1 MATLGDLKRWN
12 GAALDQISTAIR
24 QRQQVLM
31 HSGDDFTRALPVPGW
46 TGAAADQATARHKT
60 LTTWLDQAAGGVA
73 VVGKALIQA
82 ADAIP
87 AVQRAIGDAE
97 ALAGKYGF
105 TVTDDGRVVDRYA
118 GQVPPPELH
127 PDDRIRVQRQVADDL
142 TQALRTADDI
152 DADLASVFQRAQ
164 HGDLGAGA
172 PTVTA
177 AAAAGA
183 ADPGLTLPT
192 PPPNGTPSQNA
203 GWWAS
208 LSPAG
213 QAILEHDHPDWL
225 GNLDG
230 LPGSVRSTANI
241 VRLPAEH
248 ANLQTQL
255 AAAKQQLAKDRSHSG
270 FDKTDN
276 DLAHIEQLQAKLKS
290 LDAINATLSKPGG
303 RQLLTLD
310 TIGDRVKAA
319 VAYGNIDTA
328 KHVAVFT
335 PGLKTTVNGSLDE
348 YDTDMETLSKKT
360 QGLLGHSQDHSGVAT
375 VTWIGYEAPQ
385 VSQVLDGSNS
395 VASDHLAQ
403 VGAPKLDGF
412 LNGIGAAHDE
422 SGQPLHLTALGHS
435 YGSLTTG
442 IALHQHT
449 PVQDA
454 VVFGSPGLDATHRSD
469 LHVPTGHLYSEESD
483 SDWVPDLD
491 IANHFGHSP
500 YGDVPS
506 SALDDVDRLS
516 TDAAV
521 GYDHKP
527 LLATQSHGEYL
538 VDKST
543 SQYNMAAIVA
553 GHPELRV
560 EYPSK

>member
-12 GAALDQISTAIR
+12 GAALDQIATAIR

-31 HSGDDFTRALPVPGW
+31 HSGDDFTRTLPVPGW
-46 TGAAADQATARHKT
+46 TGAAADQATAAHKT

-97 ALAGKYGF
+97 ALADKYGF

-118 GQVPPPELH
+118 GRLPPPELH
-127 PDDRIRVQRQVADDL
+127 PDDRIRVQQQVTDDL
-142 TQALRTADDI
+142 TQALRTANDI

-213 QAILEHDHPDWL
+213 QAILEHDHPDRL

-241 VRLPAEH
+241 ARLPAEH

-255 AAAKQQLAKDRSHSG
+255 AAAKQKLAQDSAHAG
-270 FDKTDN
+270 FDKTDH
-276 DLAHIEQLQAKLKS
+276 DLANIEQLQTKLKS
-290 LDAINATLSKPGG
+290 LDMINTTMKKGG

-310 TIGDRVKAA
+310 TTGDRVEAA
-319 VAYGNIDTA
+319 VAVGDVDTA
-328 KHVAVFT
+328 KYVAVFT
-335 PGLKTTVNGSLDE
+335 PGFTSTVNGSLKE
-348 YDTDMETLSKKT
+348 YDGNMSDLKSKT
-360 QGLLGHSQDHSGVAT
+360 ADLLNRNHSNSGVAT
-375 VTWIGYEAPQ
+375 VTWIGYQAPQ
-385 VSQVLDGSNS
+385 LSDVLAGSKS

-454 VVFGSPGLDATHRSD
+454 VVFGSPGMNATHRAD
-469 LHVPTGHLYSEESD
+469 LQIPTGHLYAEESD
-483 SDWVPDLD
+483 HDLIPDLD

-500 YGDVPS
+500 YDDVPS
-506 SALDDVDRLS
+506 SALDGVDRLS
-516 TDAAV
+516 TDAATA
-521 GYDHKP
+521 GKTP
-527 LLATQSHGEYL
+527 LLATHGHTDYL
-538 VDKST
+538 TDHST
-543 SQYNMAAIVA
+543 SQYNMAAIIA

-560 EYPSK
+560 EYR